1 MSQIKVLRQLVEA
14 PETALEELNLV
25 YVDDQKF
32 TIERLRKGKGFTYRW
47 KGKPLKNKKHLKRIK
62 GLVIPPAWNNV
73 KITHLPNGHI
83 QAVGYDEKNRKQY
96 RYHSRWVKIR
106 NQTKFYKMT
115 DFGKQLPII
124 RKQVNKD
131 LKQKDWPKN
140 KVVALIIK
148 LMEETHIRIGNEQY
162 AKRNESYGLS
172 TLRKKNVDIHNS
184 KMLFEFVGKKGK
196 KHAVTVR
203 NKKLIR
209 LVSLCEDI
217 PGWELFKYYD
227 EDGKKQSLDS
237 SMVNDYLREI
247 AGKEFFSAKDF
258 RTWAA
263 TVIFFNALLD
273 IGIASNKKEIQ
284 ENLLLAYD
292 TAAKALGNTRNVC
305 KTHYVH
311 PHLVY
316 AYENGSIKKS
326 FAYIENHSDGTQY
339 FSPSETAVLKII
351 KGYRPRI
358 LQN

>member
-1 MSQIKVLRQLVEA
+1 MEA
-14 PETALEELNLV
+14 PETALECVNLV
-25 YVDDQKF
+25 YVDDRQF
-32 TIERLRKGKGFTYRW
+32 PIERLRMGKGFTYRLRN
-47 KGKPLKNKKHLKRIK
+47 KPLKNKKHLKRIE
-62 GLVIPPAWNNV
+62 GLVIPPAWENV

-96 RYHSRWVKIR
+96 RYHSTWVKIR
-106 NQTKFYKMT
+106 NQTKFYKMI

-124 RKQVNKD
+124 RKQVDKD
-131 LKQKDWPKN
+131 LKQKGWPKN

-172 TLRKKNVDIHNS
+172 TLRKKHVDIHKS

-196 KHAVTVR
+196 KHSVTVR

-237 SMVNDYLREI
+237 SMVNEYLHEI
-247 AGKEFFSAKDF
+247 SNEFFSAKDF

-263 TVIFFNALLD
+263 SVIFFNTLLD
-273 IGIASNKKEIQ
+273 TGTTSNKKEIHG
-284 ENLLLAYD
+284 NLLLAFD
-292 TAAKALGNTRNVC
+292 AAAKALGNTRNIC
-305 KTHYVH
+305 RKHYVH
-311 PHLVY
+311 PLLVS
-316 AYENGSIKKS
+316 AYEDGSIGKYFK
-326 FAYIENHSDGTQY
+326 YVENQSNVEEY
-339 FSPSETAVLKII
+339 FSPSETAILKII
-351 KGYRPRI
+351 KGYQPEI

>member
-1 MSQIKVLRQLVEA
+1 MEA
-14 PETALEELNLV
+14 PETALECVNLV
-25 YVDDQKF
+25 YVDDRQF
-32 TIERLRKGKGFTYRW
+32 PIERLRMGKGFTYRLRN
-47 KGKPLKNKKHLKRIK
+47 KPLKNKKHLKRIE
-62 GLVIPPAWNNV
+62 GLVIPPAWENV

-96 RYHSRWVKIR
+96 RYHSTWVKIR
-106 NQTKFYKMT
+106 NQTKFYKMI

-124 RKQVNKD
+124 RKQVDKD
-131 LKQKDWPKN
+131 LKQKGWPKN

-148 LMEETHIRIGNEQY
+148 LMEDTHIRIGNEQY

-172 TLRKKNVDIHNS
+172 TLRKKHVDIHKS

-196 KHAVTVR
+196 KHSVTVR

-237 SMVNDYLREI
+237 SMVNEYLHEI
-247 AGKEFFSAKDF
+247 SNEFFSAKDF

-263 TVIFFNALLD
+263 SVIFFNTLLD
-273 IGIASNKKEIQ
+273 TGTTSNKKEIHG
-284 ENLLLAYD
+284 NLLLAFD
-292 TAAKALGNTRNVC
+292 AAAKALGNTRNIC
-305 KTHYVH
+305 RKHYVH
-311 PHLVY
+311 PLLVS
-316 AYENGSIKKS
+316 AYEDGSIGKYFK
-326 FAYIENHSDGTQY
+326 YVENQSNVEEY
-339 FSPSETAVLKII
+339 FSPSETAILKII
-351 KGYRPRI
+351 KGYQPEI